1 MHCDERLFTCQC
13 EKEDR
18 KASMFQ
24 ISHFYWSFSSDIMT
38 VKGLK
43 IQERGAA
50 DPLRHHS
57 VPCRWEM
64 GEVNASTTVTET
76 YRIYKRM

>member
-1 MHCDERLFTCQC
+1 
-13 EKEDR
+13 
-18 KASMFQ
+18 MFQ
-24 ISHFYWSFSSDIMT
+24 IPHFYWSFSSDIMT

-43 IQERGAA
+43 IQERGPA

-64 GEVNASTTVTET
+64 GEAGEGGGGMLVQL
-76 YRIYKRM
+76 